1 MRRAS
6 LSLLL
11 GPCGLVL
18 LVAGCEE
25 DGAGGGGGDALAC
38 GVDDGVVEVSG
49 PWSHDGPVTPG
60 ASVLPA
66 GPYFREVPREDSG
79 LLDVLVDGRGMI
91 VDVDGDGWDDLV
103 TIPVS
108 SEPLQPTVARNL
120 GADGT
125 PFRFEDFTAAS
136 GLEGAPM
143 ALGVF
148 GDVDDDGDQDL
159 FAGQSGRSRG
169 EPGIWLNDGA
179 GRFTPVADP
188 GLAST
193 TVEANAIYE
202 EQAGGAFADFDGDG
216 HLDLYVGHWRLGALN
231 ADGALQTARG
241 YGEADQLYLGDG
253 AGGFVRQT
261 LPSQTNPMTVAQDP
275 GLEGTARPT
284 YGVCVGD
291 FDGDGDMDVF
301 ANNYGPGRPALG
313 SPPRYW
319 EHNFLWRNDST
330 GPGDATFVD
339 VGTAAGVDATLRGI
353 GGVQDETGNPV
364 VLGGTTF
371 PPPIGGNGF
380 GCQFGDVDNDGDL
393 DLAVGT
399 IAHPDYPQSDRT
411 MLHVNQG
418 DGTFTEESAQR
429 GLQYAED
436 ELHPVLVDVDHDGRL
451 DFAMSR
457 LRGGTKWELYLQTDG
472 GLFDMKSYA
481 ESGVDI
487 ERPSSTVWTD
497 FDHDGDLDFFMP
509 KGNGGRLFEN
519 LVGQANG
526 HLTLE
531 LVARC
536 PRDATG
542 ARVTATTSTGTQTRE
557 VTSGGGHY
565 NSQHGRRVVFGLGGD
580 SGARDVTIRWPGGSV
595 TRLGDVA
602 AGHTLR
608 VVQGGDVEVLAAP

>member
-1 MRRAS
+1 MRRPHVPC
-6 LSLLL
+6 LLL
-11 GPCGLVL
+11 LAIGL
-18 LVAGCEE
+18 LVSANGCEE
-25 DGAGGGGGDALAC
+25 DSPGGGGDPLAC
-38 GVDDGVVEVSG
+38 GVDDGVVELSG
-49 PWSHDGPVTPG
+49 PWSHDGAVVPGSPTPPT
-60 ASVLPA
+60 A
-66 GPYFREVPREDSG
+66 PYFREVPREDSG
-79 LLDVLVDGRGMI
+79 LLDVLADGRVMV
-91 VDVDGDGWDDLV
+91 VDLDGDGWDDLV

-108 SEPLQPTVARNL
+108 SEPLVPTVARNL
-120 GADGT
+120 GGAGT
-125 PFRFEDFTAAS
+125 PFRFADFTEAS

-169 EPGIWLNDGA
+169 EPGIWLNDGG

-193 TVEANAIYE
+193 TIEPGAVYE
-202 EQAGGAFADFDGDG
+202 EQAGGTFGDFDGDG
-216 HLDLYVGHWRLGALN
+216 HLDLYVGHWRVGAL
-231 ADGALQTARG
+231 DGAGNLQTARA
-241 YGEADQLYLGDG
+241 YGEPDQLYLGDG
-253 AGGFVRQT
+253 EGGFVRQT

-275 GLEGTARPT
+275 ALEGTARPT
-284 YGVCVGD
+284 YGVCAGD
-291 FDGDGDMDVF
+291 FDGDGDLDVF

-319 EHNFLWRNDST
+319 EHNLLWRNDSA
-330 GPGDATFVD
+330 GPGAATFVD
-339 VGTAAGVDATLRGI
+339 VGTEAGVDATLRGI

-364 VLGGTTF
+364 VMGGTTF

-380 GCQFGDVDNDGDL
+380 GCQFADFDNDGDL
-393 DLAVGT
+393 DLIIGT

-436 ELHPVLVDVDHDGRL
+436 ELHPVLVDVDQDGRL
-451 DFAMSR
+451 DLAMSR
-457 LRGGTKWELYLQTDG
+457 LRGGTKWELYLQAAG
-472 GLFDMKSYA
+472 GTFDMQTYA
-481 ESGVDI
+481 RSGVDI
-487 ERPSSTVWTD
+487 ERPSATVWTD
-497 FDHDGDLDFFMP
+497 LDHDGDLDFFMS

-542 ARVTATTSTGTQTRE
+542 ARVTATTSAGTQSRE

-565 NSQHGRRVVFGLGGD
+565 NNQHGRRVVFGLGGD

-595 TRLGDVA
+595 TRLGDVT
-602 AGHTLR
+602 AGYTLR